1 MKRWKR
7 PLATLALV
15 IGMGTVLAPAPGAS
29 AIEIINQ
36 GCKGN
41 NDSTVCKSKDDNV
54 ADMMEIVINTLFL
67 VLGMIAVLMIVIGGI
82 RYASSG
88 GDAGAVKSAKDTILY
103 SVVGLVVAVMAY
115 TIVNFVAG
123 WF

>member
-7 PLATLALV
+7 LLAPLALAL
-15 IGMGTVLAPAPGAS
+15 GMATAFASAPSVS

-41 NDSTVCKSKDDNV
+41 SSSTVCKSRGDNV
-54 ADMMEIVINTLFL
+54 GDMMEIVVNTLFL

-103 SVVGLVVAVMAY
+103 SVIGLIIAIMSY